1 MMSSICMLYDLYASM
16 GQYRVLTSIRS
27 GQVWGLNGTGISPP
41 NINGVG
47 TVVYNNGVPVPSTPT
62 TDRNGQNPGT
72 PGNTTPSQQQQQQN
86 GQPGTPSQYNLQYGK
101 MGGV

>member
-1 MMSSICMLYDLYASM
+1 M
-16 GQYRVLTSIRS
+16 GWYRVLTSIRS
-27 GQVWGLNGTGISPP
+27 GQVWGLNGAGISPP

-72 PGNTTPSQQQQQQN
+72 PGSTTPSQQQQQN
-86 GQPGTPSQYNLQYGK
+86 GQPGTPNQYNLQYGK
-101 MGGV
+101 MGGM